1 MTSSESR
8 SATEPMLI
16 FDGHNDTL
24 LNLPRAN
31 RSFFEES
38 EQGHIDLP
46 RARKGGLAGGFFAV
60 FVPDPEQATQDLPP
74 APDDGSEADST
85 GMAAVRTLQRYED
98 PENLPPM
105 MSLEYAQRTAMSM
118 VAQLLRIE
126 AESNGQT
133 KIVRTAA
140 ELKDAIENGVFAMEL
155 HFEGAEAIDPEFDA
169 LEVYY
174 AAGLRSLGLT
184 WSRPNRFASGVPF
197 MFPATPDIGPG
208 LTDLGKELVRA
219 CNRLG
224 IMIDLSHLNE
234 KGFWDVA
241 AISDAPLVATHSN
254 AHALSQT
261 TRNLTD
267 RQLAAIRESDGLVGL
282 NFHCGFLR
290 ADGVSDPETPLS
302 VMADHLDYLIE
313 HLGVERVGLGSDF
326 DGALMPREISD
337 AAGLP
342 NLIAVLRER
351 GYDDATL
358 RKIGY
363 ENWIRVLG
371 KTWGA

>member
-1 MTSSESR
+1 MTSS
-8 SATEPMLI
+8 APTLI

-24 LNLPRAN
+24 LNLPSTN

-60 FVPDPEQATQDLPP
+60 FVPDPVEA
-74 APDDGSEADST
+74 ADGTPSTASADPVTDPT
-85 GMAAVRTLQRYED
+85 GMAAVRVTQRYGD
-98 PENLPPM
+98 PDNLPPM
-105 MSLEYAQRTAMSM
+105 MSLEYAQHTAINM
-118 VAQLLRIE
+118 VGQLLRIE
-126 AESNGQT
+126 AESDGQA

-140 ELKDAIENGVFAMEL
+140 ELQDAIANGVFAMEL
-155 HFEGAEAIDPEFDA
+155 HFEGAEAIDPEFNA
-169 LEVYY
+169 LEVFY

-184 WSRPNRFASGVPF
+184 WSRRNIFASGVPF
-197 MFPATPDIGPG
+197 KFPGGPDTGPG

-254 AHALSQT
+254 AHALSAS

-267 RQLAAIRESDGLVGL
+267 KQLAAIRESDGLVGL
-282 NFHCGFLR
+282 NFHCAFLR
-290 ADGVSDPETPLS
+290 ADGQPNTDTPLT
-302 VMADHLDYLIE
+302 VMADQLDYLIE
-313 HLGVERVGLGSDF
+313 HLGVDRVGLGSDF
-326 DGALMPREISD
+326 DGALMPREIGD